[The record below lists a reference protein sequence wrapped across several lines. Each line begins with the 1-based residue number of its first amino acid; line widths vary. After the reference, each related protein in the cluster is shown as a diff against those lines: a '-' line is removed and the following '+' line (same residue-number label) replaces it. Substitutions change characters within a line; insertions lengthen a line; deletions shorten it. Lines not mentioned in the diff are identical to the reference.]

1 MGLLVSPPL
10 DSNEL
15 RLIVAD
21 CLETV
26 NMPGEHAFQRIGF
39 GDELSNLLQS

>member
-1 MGLLVSPPL
+1 MG
-10 DSNEL
+10 

-26 NMPGEHAFQRIGF
+26 SMGGEVVHAFQGIGLGETCYSHKF
-39 GDELSNLLQS
+39 DE

>member
-1 MGLLVSPPL
+1 MG
-10 DSNEL
+10 

-26 NMPGEHAFQRIGF
+26 SMGGEVVHAFQRIGF
-39 GDELSNLLQS
+39 GDELSNLLQP